1 MIVTMSCI
9 AALSNHSQFYSFK
22 KRLVAKVT
30 NKQKLVLSKFKLPE
44 TKTRLG
50 ELTVI
55 RPILISANNSGI
67 IISIKDGVAIV
78 FGLRGGLASEMI
90 YTSSSL
96 YPNGM
101 ILNLHNAY
109 VSVVIFGN
117 LKYKY
122 GTRVFRTKRLM
133 SIPVS
138 IKLFGRVI
146 DSLGSTVDGGARIG
160 SKLFKKVDTKALG
173 IISRQSV
180 SEPMLTGIISIDA
193 MTPIGCGQ
201 RELIIGD
208 RQTGKTS
215 VGIDAILNQLKF
227 GYLFCIYVAIGQ
239 KKGSVAKIVDFFFKG
254 ELAKRAKRSLIVISS
269 SSSEA
274 ATLQFLAPYTGCTIG
289 E

>member
-1 MIVTMSCI
+1 MK
-9 AALSNHSQFYSFK
+9 SQLK
-22 KRLVAKVT
+22 KVKKDLILK
-30 NKQKLVLSKFKLPE
+30 KFKLGFG
-44 TKTRLG
+44 KFM
-50 ELTVI
+50 VI
-55 RPILISANNSGI
+55 KPILASVNISGVI
-67 IISIKDGVAIV
+67 TSIKDGVAIV
-78 FGLRGGLASEMI
+78 YGLRSGLASEMI
-90 YTSSSL
+90 YTSTST

-101 ILNLHNAY
+101 ILNLHKSF

-117 LKYKY
+117 LRYKY

-138 IKLFGRVI
+138 MKLFGRVI
-146 DSLGSTVDGGARIG
+146 DSLGSTVDGGLKIG
-160 SKLFKKVDTKALG
+160 SKVFKKVDTKAIG
-173 IISRQSV
+173 IIQRQSV
-180 SEPMLTGIISIDA
+180 SEPMLTGLISIDA

-215 VGIDAILNQLKF
+215 VAIDSILNQLKYGF
-227 GYLFCIYVAIGQ
+227 LFCIYVAIGQ

-254 ELAKRAKRSLIVISS
+254 RVSKKAKRSLIVISS

>member
-1 MIVTMSCI
+1 
-9 AALSNHSQFYSFK
+9 LGKYKLDYLRSNK
-22 KRLVAKVT
+22 I
-30 NKQKLVLSKFKLPE
+30 KLL
-44 TKTRLG
+44 
-50 ELTVI
+50 LT
-55 RPILISANNSGI
+55 SGNNSGVI
-67 IISIKDGVAIV
+67 SSIKDGVAIIY
-78 FGLRGGLASEMI
+78 GLKAGLSSEMI
-90 YTSSSL
+90 YTTSSL

-101 ILNLHNAY
+101 ILNLHKGF
-109 VSVVIFGN
+109 VSIVIFRN

-138 IKLFGRVI
+138 IKLFGRVL
-146 DSLGSTVDGGARIG
+146 DSLGSSVDGGLKIN
-160 SKLFKKVDTKALG
+160 SKVFKKVDTKAIG
-173 IISRQSV
+173 IINRQSV
-180 SEPMLTGIISIDA
+180 YEPMLTGLISIDA

-215 VGIDAILNQLKF
+215 VAIDSIINQLKY
-227 GYLFCIYVAIGQ
+227 GKLFCIYVAIGQ

-254 ELAKRAKRSLIVISS
+254 KLKNKSNRGLIVISS

>member
-1 MIVTMSCI
+1 MVVK
-9 AALSNHSQFYSFK
+9 AQP
-22 KRLVAKVT
+22 
-30 NKQKLVLSKFKLPE
+30 KQKFVLSKFKLAE
-44 TKTRLG
+44 AKIRLDN
-50 ELTVI
+50 LTVI
-55 RPILISANNSGI
+55 RPTLTSAHNSGI

-78 FGLRGGLASEMI
+78 FGLRGGLSSEMI
-90 YTSSSL
+90 YTNSSL

-101 ILNLHNAY
+101 ILNLHKSY

-146 DSLGSTVDGGARIG
+146 DSLGATVDGGTRIG

-239 KKGSVAKIVDFFFKG
+239 KKGSIAKIVDFFFKG
-254 ELAKRAKRSLIVISS
+254 ELSNKAKRSLIVISS

-274 ATLQFLAPYTGCTIG
+274 ATLQYLAPYTGCTIG